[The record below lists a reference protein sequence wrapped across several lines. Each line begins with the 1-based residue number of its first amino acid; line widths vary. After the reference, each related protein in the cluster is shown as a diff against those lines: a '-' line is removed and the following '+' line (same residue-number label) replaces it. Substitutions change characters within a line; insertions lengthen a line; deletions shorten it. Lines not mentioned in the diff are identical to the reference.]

1 MSLQEEDVKNEEKLE
16 KEEMEEETEEKHL
29 ERVVVKVD
37 EMPEEQE
44 KREVYSIMVDQNNF
58 WNFENIFQGD
68 GVAGTGWGKIQTQF
82 RRSSWVI
89 FADTYW

>member
-16 KEEMEEETEEKHL
+16 KEEMVEEETGEKHL

-58 WNFENIFQGD
+58 
-68 GVAGTGWGKIQTQF
+68 
-82 RRSSWVI
+82 
-89 FADTYW
+89 

>member
-16 KEEMEEETEEKHL
+16 KEEMEEETGEKHL

-44 KREVYSIMVDQNNF
+44 KREVYSIMVNQNNF
-58 WNFENIFQGD
+58 
-68 GVAGTGWGKIQTQF
+68 
-82 RRSSWVI
+82 
-89 FADTYW
+89 

>member
-16 KEEMEEETEEKHL
+16 KEEMEDEEKHL

-58 WNFENIFQGD
+58 
-68 GVAGTGWGKIQTQF
+68 
-82 RRSSWVI
+82 
-89 FADTYW
+89 